1 MDVTLVHERA
11 QESLVFSFAF
21 LQVLFLVRK
30 KESSRRLLNVS
41 EDVMTS
47 SSPNTGF
54 RSSLSVLVGKARGGR
69 RSGRTLTHMD
79 VDASDADIRLI
90 DNVRRPPNIDI

>member
-1 MDVTLVHERA
+1 MFFLSHYYKCFFLF
-11 QESLVFSFAF
+11 ESEA
-21 LQVLFLVRK
+21 
-30 KESSRRLLNVS
+30 SSRQLLNVS

-54 RSSLSVLVGKARGGR
+54 RSSLSVVVGKARGGR

-90 DNVRRPPNIDI
+90 DNVRRPPNTDI

>member
-30 KESSRRLLNVS
+30 KASSRRLLNVS

-69 RSGRTLTHMD
+69 SGRTLTHMD

-90 DNVRRPPNIDI
+90 DNVRRPTNIDI